1 MPMYEYECQSCHK
14 RFEKLQKYSDKPC
27 TKCPTCGGALRKL
40 ISSPAIQ
47 FKGEGFYI
55 TDYAKKNAPS
65 SERRAKDESAA
76 GEKGKDAAKDEAKGK
91 PKAGE
96 TAGEKPAKDKK
107 AETLPPDK
115 TCSD

>member
-27 TKCPTCGGALRKL
+27 TKCPTCGGVLRKL

-47 FKGEGFYI
+47 FKGGGFYI
-55 TDYAKKNAPS
+55 TDYAKKSAPAEEGATKGKAQDAS
-65 SERRAKDESAA
+65 KDASKDEP
-76 GEKGKDAAKDEAKGK
+76 KGKSSADDAS
-91 PKAGE
+91 
-96 TAGEKPAKDKK
+96 GEKPAKNQK

-115 TCSD
+115 TCSE

>member
-47 FKGEGFYI
+47 FKGGGFYI
-55 TDYAKKNAPS
+55 TDYAKKNSPSETEKRKADTSGGSSSGTKSESKSESKSETKSESSTSTPS
-65 SERRAKDESAA
+65 STES
-76 GEKGKDAAKDEAKGK
+76 KPAAKPESK
-91 PKAGE
+91 
-96 TAGEKPAKDKK
+96 
-107 AETLPPDK
+107 
-115 TCSD
+115 